1 MHLIL
6 AERYKDVELEFLRE
20 RKTDEIWV
28 SMKSVHDGLG
38 VKDMSDLVLKE
49 IYDKYERKNLTGN
62 DIKKFKMTEWKVFK
76 KYDNLSAN
84 ELDRKNNKEVYVI
97 NDVITEMVLLCIA
110 GWKKEGKKL
119 DEFRRKS

>member
-1 MHLIL
+1 
-6 AERYKDVELEFLRE
+6 
-20 RKTDEIWV
+20 
-28 SMKSVHDGLG
+28 MKSVHDCLG

>member
-1 MHLIL
+1 
-6 AERYKDVELEFLRE
+6 
-20 RKTDEIWV
+20 
-28 SMKSVHDGLG
+28 MKSVHDGLG
-38 VKDMSDLVLKE
+38 VKDKSDLVLKE

-97 NDVITEMVLLCIA
+97 NDVITEMVLLCIT

>member
-1 MHLIL
+1 MTNMK
-6 AERYKDVELEFLRE
+6 E
-20 RKTDEIWV
+20 KTLQV
-28 SMKSVHDGLG
+28 
-38 VKDMSDLVLKE
+38 
-49 IYDKYERKNLTGN
+49 
-62 DIKKFKMTEWKVFK
+62 MTLKVFK

>member
-1 MHLIL
+1 
-6 AERYKDVELEFLRE
+6 
-20 RKTDEIWV
+20 
-28 SMKSVHDGLG
+28 MKSVHDGLG

-97 NDVITEMVLLCIA
+97 NDVITEMVLLCIT

>member
-1 MHLIL
+1 
-6 AERYKDVELEFLRE
+6 
-20 RKTDEIWV
+20 
-28 SMKSVHDGLG
+28 MKSVHDGLG

-76 KYDNLSAN
+76 KYDNLRAN